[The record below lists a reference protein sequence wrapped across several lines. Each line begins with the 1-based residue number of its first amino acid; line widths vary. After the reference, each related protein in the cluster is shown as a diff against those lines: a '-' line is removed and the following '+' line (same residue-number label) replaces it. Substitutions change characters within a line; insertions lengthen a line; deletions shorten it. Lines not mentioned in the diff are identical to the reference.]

1 MRPLRSARVAVLAAV
16 TALALSGC
24 IKLDMDLTV
33 SSDDTVSGAVI
44 FAIDDS
50 FADLPGVDPKDLF
63 EGTSPVDQPSAGSVR
78 EEPYEADGKVG
89 TRLVF
94 EGVPIEEFSQGEGE
108 DALRITRQ
116 GETYVV
122 TGSLD
127 LTGDE
132 TAAGADGTTG
142 ETPPVDLGAI
152 TDAEVRVAITFP
164 GAVISSNGD
173 VDGNTVVWEP
183 AFGEVVEV
191 QAVAERGSTFPWS
204 LVVAGA
210 LIAGLLLVGG
220 LLAVTMRRGKAAPAA
235 ALPEGSIVP
244 GAAMVSAGDA
254 PAAADEPPA
263 PADEAN
269 SSRRRPEPSGGTRGV
284 QGRAREARKAR
295 TRARPPRAMCGPW
308 VNATVSYS
316 KAPSRCAE
324 RSFSAMSWQYIRIP
338 IRTCERQ

>member
-1 MRPLRSARVAVLAAV
+1 MRLIRSARVAALAAL

-24 IKLDMDLTV
+24 IKLDMDLAV
-33 SSDDTVSGAVI
+33 SSDDTVNGAVI

-63 EGTSPVDQPSAGSVR
+63 EGTSPVDQPSAGTVR

-132 TAAGADGTTG
+132 TAAGADGADGTDG
-142 ETPPVDLGAI
+142 DTPPVDLGAI

-164 GAVISSNGD
+164 GAVISSNGA

-183 AFGEVVEV
+183 AFGEVVEI

-220 LLAVTMRRGKAAPAA
+220 FLAVSMRRGKAAPGRGPARGLDRA
-235 ALPEGSIVP
+235 RRGDGAGRRGACASRRGPCVYPEAP
-244 GAAMVSAGDA
+244 G
-254 PAAADEPPA
+254 
-263 PADEAN
+263 PADEATW
-269 SSRRRPEPSGGTRGV
+269 SRPD
-284 QGRAREARKAR
+284 A
-295 TRARPPRAMCGPW
+295 
-308 VNATVSYS
+308 
-316 KAPSRCAE
+316 
-324 RSFSAMSWQYIRIP
+324 
-338 IRTCERQ
+338 

>member
-1 MRPLRSARVAVLAAV
+1 MRPLRPARVAVLAAV

-33 SSDDTVSGAVI
+33 SGDDTVSGAVI

-63 EGTSPVDQPSAGSVR
+63 DGTSPVDQPSAGSVR
-78 EEPYEADGKVG
+78 EESYEADGKVG

-132 TAAGADGTTG
+132 TAAGADGADGADGTAG

-244 GAAMVSAGDA
+244 GAAMEPAGDA
-254 PAAADEPPA
+254 PAAADGPPA
-263 PADEAN
+263 PADEAT
-269 SSRRRPEPSGGTRGV
+269 SPSPQV
-284 QGRAREARKAR
+284 
-295 TRARPPRAMCGPW
+295 
-308 VNATVSYS
+308 
-316 KAPSRCAE
+316 
-324 RSFSAMSWQYIRIP
+324 
-338 IRTCERQ
+338 

>member
-1 MRPLRSARVAVLAAV
+1 MRQIRSARVAALAAL

-24 IKLDMDLTV
+24 IKLDMDLAV

-50 FADLPGVDPKDLF
+50 FAELPGVDPKDLF
-63 EGTSPVDQPSAGSVR
+63 EGTSPVDQPSAGTVR

-94 EGVPIEEFSQGEGE
+94 EDVPIEEFSQGEGE
-108 DALRITRQ
+108 DALRITRE

-132 TAAGADGTTG
+132 TSTGADGTDGADG

-152 TDAEVRVAITFP
+152 TDAEVRVAIAFP
-164 GAVISSNGD
+164 GAVISSNGA

-183 AFGEVVEV
+183 AFGEVAEI

-204 LVVAGA
+204 LVAAGA

-220 LLAVTMRRGKAAPAA
+220 FLAVSMRRGKAAPAA

-244 GAAMVSAGDA
+244 GAAPQPAGDA
-254 PAAADEPPA
+254 VA
-263 PADEAN
+263 PAGDETW
-269 SSRRRPEPSGGTRGV
+269 SRPD
-284 QGRAREARKAR
+284 A
-295 TRARPPRAMCGPW
+295 
-308 VNATVSYS
+308 
-316 KAPSRCAE
+316 
-324 RSFSAMSWQYIRIP
+324 
-338 IRTCERQ
+338 

>member
-1 MRPLRSARVAVLAAV
+1 MRPLRSARVALVAAV

-24 IKLDMDLTV
+24 IKLDMDLAV

-44 FAIDDS
+44 FALDDS

-89 TRLVF
+89 TRVVF
-94 EGVPIEEFSQGEGE
+94 DDVPIEEFSQGEGE

-132 TAAGADGTTG
+132 AAAGADGADGTAG
-142 ETPPVDLGAI
+142 DTPPVDLGAI

-164 GAVISSNGD
+164 GAVVSSNGA

-183 AFGEVVEV
+183 AFGEVVEI

-204 LVVAGA
+204 LVTAGV

-220 LLAVTMRRGKAAPAA
+220 FLAVSMRRGKTAPVA

-244 GAAMVSAGDA
+244 GAAS
-254 PAAADEPPA
+254 E
-263 PADEAN
+263 PADEADGGDEV
-269 SSRRRPEPSGGTRGV
+269 RPL
-284 QGRAREARKAR
+284 A
-295 TRARPPRAMCGPW
+295 
-308 VNATVSYS
+308 
-316 KAPSRCAE
+316 
-324 RSFSAMSWQYIRIP
+324 
-338 IRTCERQ
+338 

>member
-1 MRPLRSARVAVLAAV
+1 MRPLRAARVAVLAAV

-24 IKLDMDLTV
+24 IKLDMDLAV
-33 SSDDTVSGAVI
+33 SSDDTVNGAVI

-94 EGVPIEEFSQGEGE
+94 EDVPIEEFSQGEGE

-132 TAAGADGTTG
+132 TAGGADGTDGTDG
-142 ETPPVDLGAI
+142 EAPPVDLGAI

-164 GAVISSNGD
+164 GAVISSNGA

-183 AFGEVVEV
+183 AFGEVVEI

-220 LLAVTMRRGKAAPAA
+220 FLAVSMRRGKAAPAA

-244 GAAMVSAGDA
+244 GAAMEPAGEVPA
-254 PAAADEPPA
+254 PTDGAPA
-263 PADEAN
+263 PADEVTW
-269 SSRRRPEPSGGTRGV
+269 SRPD
-284 QGRAREARKAR
+284 A
-295 TRARPPRAMCGPW
+295 
-308 VNATVSYS
+308 
-316 KAPSRCAE
+316 
-324 RSFSAMSWQYIRIP
+324 
-338 IRTCERQ
+338 